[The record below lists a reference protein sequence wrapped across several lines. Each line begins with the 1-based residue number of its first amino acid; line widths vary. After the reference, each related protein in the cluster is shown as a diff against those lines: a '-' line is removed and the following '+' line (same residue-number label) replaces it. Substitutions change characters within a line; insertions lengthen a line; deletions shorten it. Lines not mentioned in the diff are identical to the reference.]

1 METRDFYG
9 KGIAMKKTNPVY
21 VLTWY
26 GLPILF
32 AVVLAV
38 VGIYIHSAP
47 LFLLALVLLVVTP
60 IAVPGLLKKRME
72 KYAAELEREF
82 PHISYKF
89 TAHNCVL
96 YLDTEGGHMGVV
108 WRNNPSQLQSIDPM
122 QVTDIRT
129 NTGQK
134 LRGTELVSCQF
145 LLNGSKVKVY
155 TLRVSGGQLAMKD
168 PRVLEAISKADQMGE
183 VLRTVQAQN
192 AHRKG

>member
-1 METRDFYG
+1 
-9 KGIAMKKTNPVY
+9 MKKTNPVY

-26 GLPILF
+26 GLPIMLI
-32 AVVLAV
+32 VVLAV
-38 VGIYIHSAP
+38 VGAYIYFVP
-47 LFLLALVLLVVTP
+47 MFLLAFALLIATP
-60 IAVPGLLKKRME
+60 IALPALLKRRME
-72 KYAAELEREF
+72 KCAAELEREF

-108 WRNNPSQLQSIDPM
+108 WRNNPSQLQNIDPA
-122 QVTDIRT
+122 QVTNIRT
-129 NTGQK
+129 DTGQK

-145 LLNGSKVKVY
+145 LLNGNKVKVY

-183 VLRTVQAQN
+183 VLRTVQEQSAR
-192 AHRKG
+192 RKG

>member
-1 METRDFYG
+1 
-9 KGIAMKKTNPVY
+9 MKKTNPIY
-21 VLTWY
+21 VLACY
-26 GLPILF
+26 GLPIIL

-38 VGIYIHSAP
+38 GGSYIHSV
-47 LFLLALVLLVVTP
+47 LMFLLALALLIATP
-60 IAVPGLLKKRME
+60 LIVPGLLKKRME
-72 KYAAELEREF
+72 KCAAELEREF

-89 TAHNCVL
+89 TAHNCVI

-129 NTGQK
+129 DTGQK

-183 VLRTVQAQN
+183 VLRAVQEQN
-192 AHRKG
+192 TRRKG